1 MERFLCFFYDKIINM
16 INERKDHIRIQKK
29 IYLNILQTL
38 GRITPEA
45 GGILGYRE
53 KIICDYYFDETAKNN
68 INEYHPN
75 VDILNVILSDWAE
88 KNIEFAGLIH
98 SHTYKNNCLS
108 YSDIY
113 YARRIMDGDGL
124 RKILFP
130 LVLVHEIPEIIFFE
144 INIDGKIERKNCEI
158 V

>member
-1 MERFLCFFYDKIINM
+1 MGRFLCFFYDKIINM

-68 INEYHPN
+68 INEYHPTDN
-75 VDILNVILSDWAE
+75 VGGCWDKDMAKEPE
-88 KNIEFAGLIH
+88 KGIH
-98 SHTYKNNCLS
+98 DSFENNFYDSTETIKL
-108 YSDIY
+108 
-113 YARRIMDGDGL
+113 
-124 RKILFP
+124 
-130 LVLVHEIPEIIFFE
+130 E
-144 INIDGKIERKNCEI
+144 NIDTYASYEDDLLDISAAVVQEGLENQLLLIC
-158 V
+158 